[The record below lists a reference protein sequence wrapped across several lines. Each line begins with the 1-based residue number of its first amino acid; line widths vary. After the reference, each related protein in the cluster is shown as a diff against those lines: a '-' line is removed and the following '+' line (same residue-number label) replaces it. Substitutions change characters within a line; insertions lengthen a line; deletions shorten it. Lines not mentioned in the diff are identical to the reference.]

1 MNKDIFRAR
10 GAASLPAA
18 VAQGNNLI
26 MAKQTATQA
35 WNDLDLHLK
44 NCRAMCVSPGA
55 LFNYTRNQE
64 LMGQLTAEQ
73 VRRAIDG
80 QDRVANQLK
89 QSMDKLEV
97 LSNKVKTSP
106 ARTGSDPQEVLVA
119 ALDMS
124 MEINDWISS
133 FHLTVFAAMNDT
145 LQPFREAPLNLSI
158 PIFGEGWKPFNPN
171 EVGVG

>member
-10 GAASLPAA
+10 GASSLPAA

-26 MAKQTATQA
+26 LAKQTANQA
-35 WNDLDLHLK
+35 WADLDEHLK

-64 LMGQLTAEQ
+64 LMSQLTPEQ
-73 VRRAIDG
+73 VRRATDG
-80 QDRVANQLK
+80 QDRVAIQLK
-89 QSMDKLEV
+89 QSMDSLEV
-97 LSNKVKTSP
+97 LASKVRTSP
-106 ARTGSDPQEVLVA
+106 ARNRSNPEEVLVA

-124 MEINDWISS
+124 MEINDWINS
-133 FHLTVFAAMNDT
+133 FHLTVFAAMNET

-158 PIFGEGWKPFNPN
+158 PIFGDGWKPFNPN